1 MSKILTPSPALVQ
14 AMTAAGFTL
23 QSTGGGCDA
32 WIRENGHEQWGGF
45 GSVWITEGDDPSAPL
60 TLNAPAT
67 LGVYGT
73 EDSGGAPIALF
84 LFPNVRTALRWLVS
98 NARPER

>member
-1 MSKILTPSPALVQ
+1 MSKILTPTPALVQ

-32 WIRENGHEQWGGF
+32 WIRENTHESWGGF

-60 TLNAPAT
+60 TLSAPAT

-73 EDSGGAPIALF
+73 EDCGGAPIALF
-84 LFPNVRTALRWLVS
+84 RFPSVKVALAYLVS
-98 NARPER
+98 NSR